1 MAIVQITPDLLI
13 GCGAQIIHVDAH
25 AERLNQECQ
34 SAEIN
39 TPLRVAHFIAQVFY
53 ESGNLRWTQE
63 NLNYSATGLLTVF
76 PKYFDARLAQMYQ
89 HKPQAIASRVYAN
102 RMGNGPESSGD
113 GWRYRG
119 RGLIQVTGK
128 DNYRALGRWVNR
140 DLINNPD
147 LVATEYAA
155 ASATWY
161 WTRNGLNTFADQ
173 DDLRQVTRRVN
184 GGFNGLE
191 QRRKILEIAKYELGV
206 N

>member
-1 MAIVQITPDLLI
+1 MAIVQVTPDLLI

-25 AERLNQECQ
+25 AERLKQECQ

-39 TPLRVAHFIAQVFY
+39 TSLRVAHFIAQVFH

-89 HKPQAIASRVYAN
+89 RKPQAIASRVYAD

-184 GGFNGLE
+184 GGFNGLDH
-191 QRRKILEIAKYELGV
+191 RRKILEIAKYELGV

>member
-1 MAIVQITPDLLI
+1 MAIVQVTPDLLI

-25 AERLNQECQ
+25 AERLRQECQ

-39 TPLRVAHFIAQVFY
+39 TPLRVAHFIAQVFH

-89 HKPQAIASRVYAN
+89 RKPQAIASRVYAD
-102 RMGNGPESSGD
+102 RMGNGPESSGE

-128 DNYRALGRWVNR
+128 DNYRALGRWVTR